1 MSIHPL
7 LSFQIGAFL
16 SLAADS
22 EPAVSTLVAMLS
34 HSGIFVL
41 QRQCKRSCGPM
52 DKASDYESGDCRF
65 ESCQDHKLFI
75 LQTFQCSFTA
85 FELQVSTRGGAS
97 EFFHLGM
104 ID

>member
-34 HSGIFVL
+34 NLGFPVP

-65 ESCQDHKLFI
+65 ESCQD
-75 LQTFQCSFTA
+75 QTFYP
-85 FELQVSTRGGAS
+85 LLNAS
-97 EFFHLGM
+97 LANVLKDRNF
-104 ID
+104 IA

>member
-1 MSIHPL
+1 ME
-7 LSFQIGAFL
+7 Q
-16 SLAADS
+16 
-22 EPAVSTLVAMLS
+22 E
-34 HSGIFVL
+34 
-41 QRQCKRSCGPM
+41 RSCGPT

>member
-34 HSGIFVL
+34 NLGFPVPKDSVRGPVAQWTRHLTTNQGIAGSSPARIKLFFAKV
-41 QRQCKRSCGPM
+41 
-52 DKASDYESGDCRF
+52 SGDLRHHC
-65 ESCQDHKLFI
+65 
-75 LQTFQCSFTA
+75 
-85 FELQVSTRGGAS
+85 
-97 EFFHLGM
+97 
-104 ID
+104 